1 VTRVDFYVLEDLSED
16 AAMRFACRL
25 CLKAIQGGMPVH
37 VQLEDKAQVAAM
49 DTLLWDYPK
58 HRFLPHQVVAG
69 TTEAAAEQTES
80 ANATDSAE
88 KEAESKDQTN
98 IQTSEQARDRAKNG
112 AGVKSP
118 IHLGCDGPLHDGG
131 LLINL
136 AFQVPSFFG
145 RFDRVAEIIV
155 GETKDRGR
163 EHYKFYRDRGYPL
176 HHHDLKDWEN

>member
-37 VQLEDKAQVAAM
+37 VQLENSVQVAAM
-49 DTLLWDYPK
+49 DSLLWDYPK
-58 HRFLPHQVVAG
+58 HRFLPHQLVTG
-69 TTEAAAEQTES
+69 NNEATLSDEAPVETGRPETNGPKDS
-80 ANATDSAE
+80 GGAN
-88 KEAESKDQTN
+88 
-98 IQTSEQARDRAKNG
+98 
-112 AGVKSP
+112 SP
-118 IHLGCDGPLHDGG
+118 IHLGCDSPLHDTG

-136 AFQVPSFFG
+136 AKQVPTFFG

-155 GETKDRGR
+155 GETKDQGR

>member
-1 VTRVDFYVLEDLSED
+1 MTRVDFYVLEDLSED

-37 VQLEDKAQVAAM
+37 VQLENKALVAAM

-58 HRFLPHQVVAG
+58 HRFLPHQLVTG
-69 TTEAAAEQTES
+69 TSAAAQAES
-80 ANATDSAE
+80 ANT
-88 KEAESKDQTN
+88 AESADAEGKEQTN
-98 IQTSEQARDRAKNG
+98 VKAGGQAKN
-112 AGVKSP
+112 VKSP
-118 IHLGCDGPLHDGG
+118 IHLGCDSPLHDSG

-136 AFQVPSFFG
+136 ATQVPSFFG

>member
-1 VTRVDFYVLEDLSED
+1 MTRVDFYVLEDVSED

-25 CLKAIQGGMPVH
+25 CLKAIQGGMQVH

-58 HRFLPHQVVAG
+58 HRFLPHQLVTG
-69 TTEAAAEQTES
+69 NSEAKSAQVEQPDSTGD
-80 ANATDSAE
+80 ANEIEVKADTKIE
-88 KEAESKDQTN
+88 
-98 IQTSEQARDRAKNG
+98 
-112 AGVKSP
+112 VKSP
-118 IHLGCDGPLHDGG
+118 IHLGCDTPVHDSG

-136 AFQVPSFFG
+136 AKEVPSFLG

-155 GETKDRGR
+155 GETKDQGR

>member
-1 VTRVDFYVLEDLSED
+1 MTRVDFYVLEDLSED

-37 VQLEDKAQVAAM
+37 VQLEDKTHVAAM

-58 HRFLPHQVVAG
+58 HRFLPHQLITQTG
-69 TTEAAAEQTES
+69 ETTAAQADTASEAQ
-80 ANATDSAE
+80 SAE
-88 KEAESKDQTN
+88 TQTDATPSNQASNGQSKDQ
-98 IQTSEQARDRAKNG
+98 G
-112 AGVKSP
+112 GVKSP
-118 IHLGCDGPLHDGG
+118 IHLGCDGPLHDSG

-136 AFQVPSFFG
+136 ATQVPSFFG

-155 GETKDRGR
+155 GETKDQGR

>member
-1 VTRVDFYVLEDLSED
+1 VTRVDFYVLEDISED

-37 VQLEDKAQVAAM
+37 VQLEDKTQVAAM

-58 HRFLPHQVVAG
+58 HRFLPHQLVPQPG
-69 TTEAAAEQTES
+69 ETAAVH
-80 ANATDSAE
+80 AE
-88 KEAESKDQTN
+88 KISDAKLTGEEASNYQKKDYA
-98 IQTSEQARDRAKNG
+98 E
-112 AGVKSP
+112 VKSP
-118 IHLGCDGPLHDGG
+118 IHLGCAGPLHDSGF
-131 LLINL
+131 LINL
-136 AFQVPSFFG
+136 ASQVPSFFG
-145 RFDRVAEIIV
+145 RFDRVAEILV